1 MPSSPGKAPRAPPCG
16 PSKGKRAL
24 RTARCA
30 THFGGRAGLILALVD
45 DLIADDHGRLPEDPA
60 AMMTR
65 MLGPDRDRT
74 IARYELFLLATRNET
89 LRARV
94 VGARDE
100 LVALAR
106 EAGVHAAAARGL
118 VAAVDGFILDGLLR
132 ADSGPDI
139 STLTSRGR

>member
-1 MPSSPGKAPRAPPCG
+1 
-16 PSKGKRAL
+16 
-24 RTARCA
+24 
-30 THFGGRAGLILALVD
+30 
-45 DLIADDHGRLPEDPA
+45 
-60 AMMTR
+60 MMTR

-118 VAAVDGFILDGLLR
+118 VAAVDRFILDGLLR